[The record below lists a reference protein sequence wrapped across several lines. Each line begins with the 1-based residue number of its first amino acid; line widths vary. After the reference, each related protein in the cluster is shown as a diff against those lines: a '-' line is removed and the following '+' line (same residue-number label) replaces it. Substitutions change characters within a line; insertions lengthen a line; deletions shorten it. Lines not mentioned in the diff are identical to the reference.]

1 LSGVDAMELAI
12 AGASLFA
19 LFLVFTAYA
28 GVIAASRSVGP
39 APAVPVN
46 VNTIRDAADLE
57 PVLERVFPA
66 ASDRRLAARE
76 LFAFLMQGDAGRQI
90 VQDVRA
96 LGRARVDAAA
106 IDAMPA
112 AVAF

>member
-1 LSGVDAMELAI
+1 VLI
-12 AGASLFA
+12 
-19 LFLVFTAYA
+19 AYA
-28 GVIAASRSVGP
+28 GVVAGSRSARL
-39 APAVPVN
+39 APTALVN

-76 LFAFLMQGDAGRQI
+76 LFAFLTQGDGGRRI

-106 IDAMPA
+106 IDAMST
-112 AVAF
+112 AVAFRARLDAARERANTPGRPAP